1 MAIEHTAAAGPSL
14 LQAAFVYLAAAV
26 ITVPVAKRLGL
37 GSVLGYLIAGV
48 VIGPFGLR
56 LVASPE
62 QAEDIMHTAEFGVV
76 IMLFLIGMELQPS
89 RLWAMRDKIVG
100 MGGSQMLL
108 TGLSVGAIALAFG
121 LSWQMA
127 LAAGFTLALSS
138 TAIVLQSLRERGI
151 AQTDAGRNTFSVL
164 LFQDIALIPMLAL
177 FPLLA
182 TLPMSGAAA
191 QTGPIDALPP
201 WAQAVAVLAAVA
213 LIIGLGRYALRPIM
227 RWIAATDMHEVFT
240 AFALALVVGVALLM
254 QAVGLSPALGAF
266 VAGVVLANSEF
277 RHEIETDIAPF
288 HGLLLGLFFLSV
300 GASIDFALVME
311 NPLLILG
318 LAVGLIVVKAA
329 VMFAVAVA
337 FKMDRCGK
345 LLIALG
351 LAQGGEF
358 AFVLFAFAQQG
369 GIISAEVAK
378 PLIVVVALS
387 MAATPLL
394 IGLAVWLGGRLMKQ
408 PEKAAERP
416 HEIEDGHPE
425 VIIAGYGRFG
435 QIVGRMMQAKGTAVS
450 VIEHDAEQ
458 VEVLRGFGRKV
469 NYGDASRMDLLR
481 IAGAAEAKLLVIAID
496 DQDKALELAKE
507 AREHFP
513 NLKIA
518 ARAYDRRRA
527 YEFMKLGVDALERET
542 FMGGVRLAKKS
553 LKLLGVSE
561 EKASLVAEAFIATD
575 ERVMEE
581 VYEASLTMEFA
592 EYQRIIRD
600 RTALEAETIR
610 QEMKERDRIRRG
622 LPREEDLVV
631 GNDDTAPE
639 AGREAG

>member
-1 MAIEHTAAAGPSL
+1 MAIEHTAAAAGPSL

-48 VIGPFGLR
+48 IIGPFGLK

-62 QAEDIMHTAEFGVV
+62 AAEHIMHTAEFGVV
-76 IMLFLIGMELQPS
+76 IMLFLIGMELQPT
-89 RLWAMRDKIVG
+89 RLWAMRNQIIG
-100 MGGSQMLL
+100 LGASQMVL
-108 TGLSVGAIALAFG
+108 TGLAVGAIAMAFG
-121 LSWQMA
+121 ISWQMA
-127 LAAGFTLALSS
+127 LAVGFTLALSS

-182 TLPMSGAAA
+182 TLPASGDAASA
-191 QTGPIDALPP
+191 GPIDALPP
-201 WAQAVAVLAAVA
+201 WAQAIAVLAAVTA
-213 LIIGLGRYALRPIM
+213 IVGLGRYALRPVM

-254 QAVGLSPALGAF
+254 QMVGLSPALGAF

-300 GASIDFALVME
+300 GASIDFALVMD

-318 LAVGLIVVKAA
+318 LAIGLMVVKA
-329 VMFAVAVA
+329 VAMLVIA
-337 FKMDRCGK
+337 QISGIDKCGK

-394 IGLAVWLGGRLMKQ
+394 IGLAVWLGERAMKQ
-408 PEKAAERP
+408 APKAADRP
-416 HEIEDGHPE
+416 HEIEEGHPE

-435 QIVGRMMQAKGTAVS
+435 QIVGRMLQVKGIEVS

-458 VEVLRGFGRKV
+458 VELLRGFGRKV
-469 NYGDASRMDLLR
+469 NYGDAARMDLLR
-481 IAGAAEAKLLVIAID
+481 VAGAADAKLLVIAID
-496 DQDKALELAKE
+496 NQDKALELAKE
-507 AREHFP
+507 ARAHFP

-527 YEFMKLGVDALERET
+527 YEFMNEGVDALERET

-553 LKLLGVSE
+553 LSLLGLSDEKVS
-561 EKASLVAEAFIATD
+561 LIAEAFVATD
-575 ERVMEE
+575 ERLMED
-581 VYEASLTMEFA
+581 VREASLTLPFA
-592 EYQRIIRD
+592 EYQRLIRD
-600 RTALEAETIR
+600 RTALEQETIR
-610 QEMKERDRIRRG
+610 AEMKERDRIRRG

-631 GNDDTAPE
+631 GNDDAPGE
-639 AGREAG
+639 QRDAG

>member
-1 MAIEHTAAAGPSL
+1 MAIEHTAAAAGPSL

-108 TGLSVGAIALAFG
+108 TGLSAGAIAMAFG

-127 LAAGFTLALSS
+127 LAVGFTLALSS

-151 AQTDAGRNTFSVL
+151 AQTDAGRSTFSVL

-182 TLPMSGAAA
+182 TLPLNGAASA
-191 QTGPIDALPP
+191 GGPIDALPP
-201 WAQAVAVLAAVA
+201 WAQAIAVLAAVA
-213 LIIGLGRYALRPIM
+213 LIIGLGRYALRPVM

-300 GASIDFALVME
+300 GASIDFELVMS
-311 NPLLILG
+311 NPLMILG
-318 LAVGLIVVKAA
+318 LAAGLIVLKALA
-329 VMFAVAVA
+329 MFVVAAA
-337 FKMDRCGK
+337 FKMDKCGK
-345 LLIALG
+345 LLIALA

-369 GIISAEVAK
+369 GIISPEVAR

-394 IGLAVWLGGRLMKQ
+394 IGFAVWLGGRMMKE
-408 PEKAAERP
+408 PEKEARP
-416 HEIEDGHPE
+416 HEIEEGHPE

-435 QIVGRMMQAKGTAVS
+435 QIVGRMLQAKGVEVS

-469 NYGDASRMDLLR
+469 NYGDAARMDLLR
-481 IAGAAEAKLLVIAID
+481 IAGAAEARLLVIAID
-496 DQDKALELAKE
+496 NQDKALEIAREAK
-507 AREHFP
+507 EHFP

-518 ARAYDRRRA
+518 VRAFDRRRA
-527 YEFMKLGVDALERET
+527 YEFMSLGVDALERET
-542 FMGGVRLAKKS
+542 FMAGVRLAKKS
-553 LKLLGVSE
+553 LSLLGVSD
-561 EKASLVAEAFIATD
+561 EKASLVAEAFVVTD

-581 VYEASLTMEFA
+581 VYEASLTMPLA

-610 QEMKERDRIRRG
+610 QEMRERDRVRRG
-622 LPREEDLVV
+622 LPREDELIV
-631 GNDDTAPE
+631 GNDDAEPG